1 MRFINW
7 NKIENCILE
16 ERRSLVP
23 YIESLINL
31 KTEFEMKGI
40 KGFDEYIIS
49 SADLYE
55 KRALQLIM
63 QGYMPEMCEKVLF
76 NVLNASN
83 FEGKEYLKAAIFN
96 EFILTIQKGNFGE
109 QELKIVL
116 LSYLGTEFLD
126 IQMT

>member
-7 NKIENCILE
+7 NKIESCTLE
-16 ERRSLVP
+16 ERKSMIP

-31 KTEFEMKGI
+31 KTEFERRGI

-55 KRALQLIM
+55 RRALQLIM

-76 NVLNASN
+76 NLLNASN
-83 FEGKEYLKAAIFN
+83 FEGKEYLKA
-96 EFILTIQKGNFGE
+96 T
-109 QELKIVL
+109 
-116 LSYLGTEFLD
+116 
-126 IQMT
+126 M